1 MYWENEVP
9 VRTHTSQEVWSR
21 RAFTPSA
28 ANTWRCQ
35 QPATM
40 ILLGGEGLV
49 PGSNRMPER
58 IGLLAVSVLY
68 GIVSMPAHAQEP
80 RERATLER
88 GEHVARLVCSACHIV
103 ARDQEFPPMLRPPA
117 PSFETIANRP
127 AITSQAV
134 RHFVLQ
140 THWDLKTLPMHMP
153 DPMLP
158 TPDANAVA
166 AYVLSLRKP

>member
-9 VRTHTSQEVWSR
+9 GRTQTSQEIWSW
-21 RAFTPSA
+21 RAFTPKGG
-28 ANTWRCQ
+28 NTCSCQ

-40 ILLGGEGLV
+40 ILPRGAGLV

-58 IGLLAVSVLY
+58 IGLLTVSVLY
-68 GIVSMPAHAQEP
+68 GIVSMATHAQEP
-80 RERATLER
+80 RERATLAR

-140 THWDLKTLPMHMP
+140 THWDLKTLPMQMP
-153 DPMLP
+153 NPMLP